1 MSYAHRPRRAV
12 ANKEL
17 EMIGRLHLSRA
28 LTSLALVAAVVAL
41 AAQSACALDARSP
54 DTREAATPATTDVR
68 SPDTREAAATR
79 AVVVTDVRSPD
90 TQQAAARAAESS
102 IASDA
107 RDAATRGLPPVTPTA
122 STPAPTTGFDWGDFG
137 IGVAAGLG
145 AILMVALLAAVA
157 LSGRGKGRGGT
168 DPATT

>member
-17 EMIGRLHLSRA
+17 QMIGRLHLSRA
-28 LTSLALVAAVVAL
+28 LTSLALVAAVGAV
-41 AAQSACALDARSP
+41 AAQSAFALDARSP
-54 DTREAATPATTDVR
+54 DTREAATPAATDFR

-79 AVVVTDVRSPD
+79 TVVVTDVRSPD

-102 IASDA
+102 ITSDA
-107 RDAATRGLPPVTPTA
+107 RDAATRGLPPATPTA
-122 STPAPTTGFDWGDFG
+122 MPAPTTGFDWGDFG

-157 LSGRGKGRGGT
+157 LSGRGKRRGGT
-168 DPATT
+168 HPATT